1 MKRRLVVG
9 VVAGLLCLPA
19 LTDAQVETATVV
31 GSVTDSQG
39 AVLPGA
45 IVTARN
51 TDTGISRSGSCDAAG
66 RFRIAAIPPG
76 SYEITAELNGF
87 TTAVRKGVTLTVG
100 SESVINFQLGVG
112 GLQEQVTVTADTPVV
127 ETTTAAVQS
136 TVGREQIDLLPVI
149 GRDYGA
155 LLRLAPGA
163 QDSNGT
169 SFTGSRGRANQ
180 FMVDGVDNSEDISGY
195 SRQELALDSIKE
207 VQILVNG
214 FKAEY
219 GQADGGVVN
228 VITRSG
234 TNVVDGSAFFLFRNQ
249 DLMSR
254 NPYADRSLPE
264 DPFRRIHYG
273 GTVGGPIR
281 RDRIHFFAT
290 YERQDRDTFSAST
303 RTLPSRHSTFS
314 ASTRQFLAANG
325 IDISTYF
332 PDVPAGQTATIR
344 QVRPE
349 FVDVHKFSTRLDNQI
364 SAGQFLTTR
373 YSMDWDKEPS
383 GQSGTIYDFN
393 GSVAYFRTNY
403 VNANHKWIVSPTTL
417 NEIYLQFGQ
426 SKGDWRATAPTLT
439 NLDITG
445 GFSLGG
451 PSNYPQGRTD
461 YVYQFVDNLTWN
473 HAGTRT
479 GEHAIKTGVQVK
491 IFESDSFFDSN
502 FRGTYT
508 FPSLARF
515 LEGRPTRFTQN
526 TGDTTLARPNRIVG
540 FYAQDDWRPVPALTL
555 NVGVRYDW
563 EGAKTEALKDV
574 TGEAGPGISGDKNN
588 FAPRFG
594 FAWAPGGSTSQAI
607 YGGTGL
613 YYDQIILNIV
623 GNARFTPPKV
633 VGLLINTPAWPDPTA
648 GGTATAPEPT
658 VSIIDPDLT
667 TPYSW
672 NSQIGYR
679 RELTRDLGLDVSFV
693 YKRAYDQVAILNTN
707 AYPSGS
713 ANINGTPRAGT
724 SRPDPKFTTK
734 SFYSNFGQIR
744 YKGLLVDLKKRF
756 SHRFQAEVNY
766 TLSRTTDNAFNF
778 VDGFTVPERMDLDW
792 GPGNQD
798 RRHVVRANS
807 VINLPWDMQL
817 GLIGEWMTE
826 EPMNITAARDVNGD
840 SLTGDWPNEDICV
853 NIDCSGLRYS
863 RNSARE
869 LSLAEANRLR
879 ALFGQSELDSFADN
893 PKYFNMDATLQ
904 KRFGF
909 RGQGVRLTLEAFNLF
924 NIPQREI
931 GSTSI
936 TSSLF
941 GVYDDVSQPR
951 AVQFT
956 LQYDF

>member
-1 MKRRLVVG
+1 MRNRLSVCLLALVV
-9 VVAGLLCLPA
+9 CLPGTA
-19 LTDAQVETATVV
+19 AAQVETATVI
-31 GSVTDSQG
+31 GTVTDAQG

-45 IVTARN
+45 TVTARN
-51 TDTGISRSGSCDAAG
+51 TETGFTRSGVSDAEG
-66 RFRIAAIPPG
+66 RFRIAALPPG
-76 SYEITAELNGF
+76 SYQLNAELSGF
-87 TTAVRKGVTLTVG
+87 TTSIRRGVTLTVG

-136 TVGREQIDLLPVI
+136 TVSRQQIDLLPLI
-149 GRDYGA
+149 GREYTS

-195 SRQELALDSIKE
+195 SRQALALDSIKE
-207 VQILVNG
+207 VQVLVNG

-234 TNVVDGSAFFLFRNQ
+234 TNALDGSAFFLYRDQ
-249 DLMSR
+249 DLMAMS
-254 NPYADRSLPE
+254 PYADRSLGK

-273 GTVGGPIR
+273 GTIGGPIR
-281 RDRIHFFAT
+281 QDKAHFFAT

-314 ASTRQFLAANG
+314 AATRQFLQSNG
-325 IDISTYF
+325 IDINTYF
-332 PDVPAGQTATIR
+332 PDIPAGQTQRIR

-349 FVDVHKFSTRLDNQI
+349 YVDVHKFSARLDNQI
-364 SAGQFLTTR
+364 NANQSLTTR
-373 YSMDWDKEPS
+373 YSMDWEKDPS
-383 GQSGTIYDFN
+383 GTSGTIYDFN
-393 GSVAYFRTNY
+393 GSVDFFRTHYGN
-403 VNANHKWIVSPTTL
+403 VNHKWIVSPTTL
-417 NEIYLQFGQ
+417 NEFYFQFGQ
-426 SKGDWRATAPTLT
+426 SKGDWRATSPSLT

-451 PSNYPQGRTD
+451 PTNYPQGRTD
-461 YVYQFVDNLTWN
+461 YVYQFVDNLTRN
-473 HAGTRT
+473 FSGTRT
-479 GEHAIKTGVQVK
+479 GEHAVKAGVQVK

-502 FRGTYT
+502 FRGLYT

-515 LEGRPTRFTQN
+515 LEGRPSRFTQN
-526 TGDTTLARPNRIVG
+526 TGDTTLARPNRILG
-540 FYAQDDWRPVPALTL
+540 FYAQDDWRPTPSLTL
-555 NVGVRYDW
+555 NLGLRYDW

-574 TGEAGPGISGDKNN
+574 TGEAGPGVSRDKNN

-633 VGLLINTPAWPDPTA
+633 IGLLIDNPAFPDPR
-648 GGTATAPEPT
+648 GGSFSLPVPT
-658 VSIIDPDLT
+658 VSIIDPDLS

-672 NSQIGYR
+672 NSQVGYR
-679 RELTRDLGLDVSFV
+679 RELAADLGLDVSFV
-693 YKRAYDQVAILNTN
+693 YKRGYDQVAILNTN

-724 SRPDPKFTTK
+724 SRPDPNFTTK
-734 SFYSNFGQIR
+734 SFYSNFGEIR
-744 YKGLLVDLKKRF
+744 YKGLLIDLKKRF
-756 SHRFQAEVNY
+756 SHRFQAEINY
-766 TLSRTTDNAFNF
+766 TLSKTTDNAFNF

-798 RRHVVRANS
+798 RRHVIRANS
-807 VINLPWDMQL
+807 VINLPLDIQL
-817 GLIGEWMTE
+817 GLIAEWMTE

-840 SLTGDWPNEDICV
+840 SLTGDWANEAICV
-853 NIDCSGLRYS
+853 NISCPGFNYS
-863 RNSARE
+863 RNSVRE
-869 LSLAEANRLR
+869 LSLEEANRLR
-879 ALFGQSELDSFADN
+879 ALFGQSALDSFANN

-904 KRFGF
+904 KRFQF
-909 RGQGVRLTLEAFNLF
+909 RGQGVRVTVEAFNLF

-941 GVYDDVSQPR
+941 GVYDDVQQPR